1 MFVEGFKLRE
11 FLEGSFKLV
20 GILADLKVLFDEVE
34 LGVEFLVDVGF
45 VFDLDLGFDKILE
58 SLLAL

>member
-1 MFVEGFKLRE
+1 MFVERLKQSE
-11 FLEGSFKLV
+11 FLDGSLKLF

-34 LGVEFLVDVGF
+34 LGVEFLVDAGF
-45 VFDLDLGFDKILE
+45 VFDFDLVSKKILE

>member
-1 MFVEGFKLRE
+1 MFVERFELSE
-11 FLEGSFKLV
+11 FLDGYFKLV

-45 VFDLDLGFDKILE
+45 VFDLYLRSDEILE

>member
-1 MFVEGFKLRE
+1 MFVERFELSE
-11 FLEGSFKLV
+11 FLDGSFKLV

-45 VFDLDLGFDKILE
+45 VFDLDLRSDKILE